1 VSDAEAPRPG
11 GPALD
16 LKSIRALSRAI
27 SIVENRS
34 AGCQEILA
42 RAYRAPQKAMVTG
55 VTGPPGAGK
64 STLLDALAEHW
75 ARAGEPVAVLAVDPS
90 SPFSGGA
97 VLGDRVRMD
106 RSANLPGV
114 YFRSVSARGEV
125 GGLSASVCDILAVLN
140 QAGFRRIVIETVGA
154 GQSDIAIAEAAD
166 CTLVVGVPGL
176 GDDIQASKAGLMEI
190 GDVYVVN
197 KSDLPGAAAAA
208 AHFEGSLSVAYAG
221 EAGVNAASPALHQP
235 QPAASPGR
243 LALMHRHGDPAGEP
257 TLWRPPVHLVNAIRA
272 EGIAELAASVDAFL
286 AWCEASGRLAGRRR
300 SRIKSQI
307 LRELAEALIAPY
319 VAATGAPASLLSG
332 CVERVLAG
340 EMSPSEAVK
349 GLERDGR

>member
-1 VSDAEAPRPG
+1 
-11 GPALD
+11 
-16 LKSIRALSRAI
+16 LSRSI

-34 AGCQEILA
+34 SGCTGILA
-42 RAYRAPQKAMVTG
+42 QAYRAPQTALVTG

-64 STLLDALAEHW
+64 STLLDALAEYW
-75 ARAGEPVAVLAVDPS
+75 ARAGESVAVIAVDPS

-106 RSANLPGV
+106 RSTNLPGV
-114 YFRSVSARGEV
+114 YFRSLSARGEV

-166 CTLVVGVPGL
+166 CTLALGVPGL
-176 GDDIQASKAGLMEI
+176 GDDIQAAKAGLMEI

-208 AHFEGSLSVAYAG
+208 AHIEGTLSVTYAG
-221 EAGVNAASPALHQP
+221 EAGVNAASPELHQP

-243 LALMHRHGDPAGEP
+243 LALVSRHGDPAREP
-257 TLWRPPVHLVNAIRA
+257 TTWRPPVHLVNAVRA
-272 EGIAELAASVDAFL
+272 EGIGALAASVDAFL
-286 AWCEASGRLAGRRR
+286 AWCGASGRLEGRRR
-300 SRIKSQI
+300 MRIKSQV
-307 LRELAEALIAPY
+307 LRELAETLLAPY
-319 VAATGAPASLLSG
+319 IAESGDAASLLAT
-332 CVERVLAG
+332 CIERVLAG
-340 EMSPSEAVK
+340 ETSPSEAVRRLL
-349 GLERDGR
+349 GGV